1 MATEP
6 LRSSTRVTV
15 PVKISCCLAENSA
28 KIIPRSASRIP
39 WMITCRAVWAAIRPK
54 FLGLISMRSTSP
66 SWALGRAFWASS
78 RLISVWGLS
87 TASTTS
93 FLTNIRTSPFSSL
106 ASTTT
111 LSVMFSWS
119 FL

>member
-15 PVKISCCLAENSA
+15 PVRISCSLAENSS
-28 KIIPRSASRIP
+28 KIMPRSASRIP
-39 WMITCRAVWAAIRPK
+39 CMITCRAVWAAMRPK

-66 SWALGRAFWASS
+66 SWARGRAFWASS

-87 TASTTS
+87 TSSTTS
-93 FLTNIRTSPFSSL
+93 FFTYIRTVPSSSL

-111 LSVMFSWS
+111 LSVIPS
-119 FL
+119 